1 MSVESDDAGFQSAE
15 NGVRV
20 DDIGVGL
27 KPVGVR
33 LKSIGRRHEN
43 IGVGLETMGGGLKN
57 IGVETTDAGFQSAA
71 ARFQSNAS
79 LFRLSNSSLLFETAV
94 LSTRKIGR
102 CPVAAKTKNTA
113 HRSLA
118 VLDLPKR
125 INVLITFADGVV
137 KAMTG
142 NAYFPSPSP
151 ALTAV
156 AAAVTDLQNA
166 ETAALARAKGAAA
179 TRNAK
184 RAVLVSLLQ
193 QLRMYVQSIVD
204 PNAENGPAIRT
215 CGPSAP

>member
-1 MSVESDDAGFQSAE
+1 MS
-15 NGVRV
+15 
-20 DDIGVGL
+20 
-27 KPVGVR
+27 
-33 LKSIGRRHEN
+33 
-43 IGVGLETMGGGLKN
+43 
-57 IGVETTDAGFQSAA
+57 
-71 ARFQSNAS
+71 
-79 LFRLSNSSLLFETAV
+79 
-94 LSTRKIGR
+94 
-102 CPVAAKTKNTA
+102 AKTKNTA

-151 ALTAV
+151 ALAIV
-156 AAAVTDLQNA
+156 AAAIIDLQNA

-204 PNAENGPAIRT
+204 PNAENGPAIIQSAGMAVKKTATRPPRVFAALAGAVSGT
-215 CGPSAP
+215 VKIVAPSAGARSSYDWQYSTDGKTWIDLTSTIQAKTHLTGQTPGTVLEFRYRPVTKTGAADWSAPVSYTVK

>member
-1 MSVESDDAGFQSAE
+1 V
-15 NGVRV
+15 
-20 DDIGVGL
+20 
-27 KPVGVR
+27 
-33 LKSIGRRHEN
+33 
-43 IGVGLETMGGGLKN
+43 T
-57 IGVETTDAGFQSAA
+57 
-71 ARFQSNAS
+71 
-79 LFRLSNSSLLFETAV
+79 
-94 LSTRKIGR
+94 
-102 CPVAAKTKNTA
+102 AKTKNTA

-151 ALTAV
+151 ALATV
-156 AAAVTDLQNA
+156 AAAITDLQNA
-166 ETAALARAKGAAA
+166 ETAALARSKGAAA

-204 PNAENGPAIRT
+204 PNAENGPAIIQSAGMAIKKVATRKPRVFAALAGAVSGT
-215 CGPSAP
+215 VKIVAPSAGQRSSYDWQYSTDGKTWIDLSTTIQAKTTLSGQTPGAVLEFRYRPVTKTGAADWSVPVSFTVK